1 MAGPVLRDRADDRAL
16 RVTNIELFFDLVY
29 VFAFTQLSDF
39 LFEELTLRGA
49 LQALVMFLA
58 VWQAWNYTAW
68 ATNWLDPARGPG
80 VLLMVV
86 LIILSLVMAAAIPR
100 AFEDRGLQFTVSFV
114 ALQLLRS
121 AFMVGA
127 FPRGDQMRRNFAQ
140 LGSWSAIAGVVWI
153 AGATALDGDA
163 RLVAWGVAVVLD
175 VAAPVHGY
183 LLPRVGRTR
192 IEAWS
197 LAGAHLA
204 ERSQLVLMIALG
216 ESVLRVGLT
225 FSMKNGSPAVDAAF
239 LVGFVA
245 VLSLWTTYFVRT
257 AERGAQAIAAETASR
272 IGRAAYNYA
281 HAVMV
286 AGVIVVAVGIHEAI
300 EAPTDSAD
308 VGATVVILGGPALYL
323 TGLVLFKRWVGQG
336 HLGPSI
342 AAVVALAT
350 LLLLAIAAVDAARL
364 LLAGCATVV
373 LAMLA
378 VDSVR
383 GSSGCA
389 SPAEGSSR
397 VARV

>member
-1 MAGPVLRDRADDRAL
+1 MAGPVLRDRADDGAL

-49 LQALVMFLA
+49 LEALVMFLA
-58 VWQAWNYTAW
+58 VWQAWSYTAW

-80 VLLMVV
+80 ALLMVV

-100 AFEDRGLQFTVSFV
+100 ATEDRGLQFAVSFV
-114 ALQLLRS
+114 ALQLVRS

-140 LGSWSAIAGVVWI
+140 LLSWSAIAGVVWI
-153 AGATALDGDA
+153 VGGTALDGDA

-183 LLPRVGRTR
+183 RLPRVGRTP

-204 ERSQLVLMIALG
+204 ERSQLVLIIALG

-239 LVGFVA
+239 LVGFIA
-245 VLSLWTTYFVRT
+245 ALSLWATYFLRT
-257 AERGAQAIAAETASR
+257 AELGVQAIAAGTASR
-272 IGRAAYNYA
+272 IGRSAYNYA

-300 EAPTDSAD
+300 EAPTESAD

-323 TGLVLFKRWVGQG
+323 TGLVLFKRWVGQSR
-336 HLGPSI
+336 LGPSI

-350 LLLLAIAAVDAARL
+350 LLLLAIAAVDADRL
-364 LLAGCATVV
+364 LLSGCATVV
-373 LAMLA
+373 LAALA
-378 VDSVR
+378 VGSALGTDGLREPR
-383 GSSGCA
+383 G
-389 SPAEGSSR
+389 R
-397 VARV
+397 

>member
-1 MAGPVLRDRADDRAL
+1 MAPPFLRDRADDGAL

-39 LFEELTLRGA
+39 LFDELTLRGA
-49 LQALVMFLA
+49 LEALILFLA
-58 VWQAWNYTAW
+58 VWQAWSYTAW
-68 ATNWLDPARGPG
+68 ATNWLDPARGSG
-80 VLLMVV
+80 ALLMVV
-86 LIILSLVMAAAIPR
+86 LIVLSLVMAAAIPR
-100 AFEDRGLQFTVSFV
+100 AFEDRGLQFAASYV
-114 ALQLLRS
+114 ALQLVRS

-140 LGSWSAIAGVVWI
+140 LLSWSAIAGVAWI
-153 AGATALDGDA
+153 VGATALDGHA
-163 RLVAWGVAVVLD
+163 RLLAWGVAVVLD

-183 LLPRVGRTR
+183 RLPRAGRTP

-197 LAGAHLA
+197 LAGSHLA

-245 VLSLWTTYFVRT
+245 ALSLWATYFLHT

-300 EAPTDSAD
+300 EAPTESAD
-308 VGATVVILGGPALYL
+308 VGATAVILGGPALYL
-323 TGLVLFKRWVGQG
+323 TGLALFKRWVGQSR
-336 HLGPSI
+336 LTPPI
-342 AAVVALAT
+342 AAVVALAA
-350 LLLLAIAAVDAARL
+350 LLLAVAVAPVDAERL

-373 LAMLA
+373 LAALA
-378 VDSVR
+378 VGTALGVDEPR
-383 GSSGCA
+383 
-389 SPAEGSSR
+389 
-397 VARV
+397 AR

>member
-1 MAGPVLRDRADDRAL
+1 MARPVLRDRAADGGL
-16 RVTNIELFFDLVY
+16 RVTSIELFFDLVY

-39 LFEELTLRGA
+39 LFADLTLRDA

-58 VWQAWNYTAW
+58 VWQAWSYTAW

-80 VLLMVV
+80 ALLMIV
-86 LIILSLVMAAAIPR
+86 LVILSLVMAAAIPR
-100 AFEDRGLQFTVSFV
+100 AGGDRGLQFTLSFV
-114 ALQLLRS
+114 ALQVLRS

-127 FPRGDQMRRNFAQ
+127 FPPGDAMRRNFAQ

-153 AGATALDGDA
+153 AGAALDGDA
-163 RLVAWGVAVVLD
+163 RLAAWGVAVVLD

-183 LLPRVGRTR
+183 QLPRVGRTR

-225 FSMKNGSPAVDAAF
+225 FSMKNESLAVDAGF

-245 VLSLWTTYFVRT
+245 ALSLWATYFVCT
-257 AERGAQAIAAETASR
+257 AERGAQAIVAETASR
-272 IGRAAYNYA
+272 IGRSAYNYA

-300 EAPTDSAD
+300 EAPTEPA
-308 VGATVVILGGPALYL
+308 GAAASVVIVGGPALYL
-323 TGLVLFKRWVGQG
+323 TGLVLFKRWVG
-336 HLGPSI
+336 LNRVGPSI
-342 AAVVALAT
+342 AAVAALAA
-350 LLLLAIAAVDAARL
+350 LLLLAIEAVDADRL
-364 LLAGCATVV
+364 LLAGCATAV
-373 LAMLA
+373 LAALA
-378 VDSVR
+378 V
-383 GSSGCA
+383 GSALRTDGLSEPRR
-389 SPAEGSSR
+389 S
-397 VARV
+397 